1 VNDKSIAVR
10 ASTSWTL
17 IGVLKH
23 DRDLAVQLFLTLCSV
38 DDAILRASGVERFMK
53 YGLRTHYTMLEPILD
68 RMLKADSEE
77 ANLAGARLSSIIA
90 LFDEAARPKALA
102 CVSGPEA
109 LRRGAAQVF
118 AANLGEARFRKF
130 CEENLIIL
138 LNDESE
144 KVRSEAARCFLKF
157 EDDQIGNYS
166 ELVNAFITSKAYK
179 SKHRNLFHA
188 LEKTTARLP
197 ETTCLA
203 VERFFDL
210 AATETADISTHASAD
225 SYTANKRI
233 IRTYSQSKSSAI
245 QSRCLDLIDRVSRL
259 HALGLSEAIADY
271 ER

>member
-1 VNDKSIAVR
+1 
-10 ASTSWTL
+10 
-17 IGVLKH
+17 
-23 DRDLAVQLFLTLCSV
+23 
-38 DDAILRASGVERFMK
+38 MK
-53 YGLRTHYTMLEPILD
+53 YGLRTHYKILEPILD

-77 ANLAGARLSSIIA
+77 ANIAGARLSSIVS
-90 LFDEAARPKALA
+90 LFDDEARPKALA
-102 CVSGPEA
+102 CLSGSEA

-118 AANLGEARFRKF
+118 AANLSQARFRRF

-138 LNDESE
+138 FNDESE

-157 EDDQIGNYS
+157 EDDQIGDYP

-179 SKHRNLFHA
+179 EEHRSLFRA
-188 LEKTTARLP
+188 LEKTTAQLQ

-210 AATETADISTHASAD
+210 AATEVADISTHASAD
-225 SYTANKRI
+225 SYTANKLI
-233 IRTYSQSKSSAI
+233 IRTYSQSKSPAI
-245 QSRCLDLIDRVSRL
+245 QTRCLDLIDRVSRV